1 MGVSVIFEGVITTS
15 KADGA
20 AHITPM
26 GFRRTDTTV
35 QVSPFLPSTTLDN
48 LRRDGRAVMNL
59 TDDVRVVAGCLT
71 GRRDWP
77 LVRAS
82 SIEAWRLRDSLTHL
96 ELEVTSCDEDA
107 ERPCFTCRIVLEASH
122 APFTGFNRAQA
133 AVLEAAILYSRL
145 EWLAPEKLK
154 REMRYLEIAIDKT
167 AGPRERTAWDWL
179 VAAMTA
185 HPRHCLNLETEA

>member
-1 MGVSVIFEGVITTS
+1 MIYEGVITTI

-26 GFRRTDTTV
+26 GFRRSDDTV
-35 QVSPFLPSTTLDN
+35 LVSPFVPSTTLEN

-59 TDDVRVVAGCLT
+59 TDDVRVTAGCLT

-82 SIEAWRLRDSLTHL
+82 NIEGWRLRDSLAHL
-96 ELEVTSCDEDA
+96 ELEVTSCDENL
-107 ERPCFTCRIVLEASH
+107 ERPRFGCRIVFEARH
-122 APFTGFNRAQA
+122 APFAGFNRAQA

-145 EWLAPEKLK
+145 DWLAPDKLE
-154 REMRYLEIAIDKT
+154 REMRYLRIAVDKT
-167 AGPRERTAWDWL
+167 AGPRERIAWDWL
-179 VAAMTA
+179 VTAMTA
-185 HPRHCLNLETEA
+185 HPRHGLNLETGA

>member
-1 MGVSVIFEGVITTS
+1 MSVIFEGVVTTS

-26 GFRRTDTTV
+26 GFRRTDDTV
-35 QVSPFLPSTTLDN
+35 LVSPFVPSTTLEN

-59 TDDVRVVAGCLT
+59 SDDVRITAGCLT

-77 LVRAS
+77 LVRATN
-82 SIEAWRLRDSLTHL
+82 IEGWRLRDSLTHL
-96 ELEVTSCDEDA
+96 ELEVASCDEDV
-107 ERPCFTCRIVLEASH
+107 ERPRFTCRVVLEASH
-122 APFTGFNRAQA
+122 AQFAGFNRAQA

-145 EWLAPEKLK
+145 DWLAPEKLK
-154 REMRYLEIAIDKT
+154 REMRHLKIAVDKT

-179 VAAMTA
+179 MTAMTA
-185 HPRHCLNLETEA
+185 HPRHRLNLETGP

>member
-1 MGVSVIFEGVITTS
+1 MILEGVIVTS
-15 KADGA
+15 TVDGA
-20 AHITPM
+20 AHIAPM
-26 GFRRTDTTV
+26 GFRRSDDTV
-35 QVSPFLPSTTLDN
+35 LVSPFLPSTTLEN

-77 LVRAS
+77 LVRATN
-82 SIEAWRLRDSLTHL
+82 IEGWRLRDSLTHL
-96 ELEVTSCDEDA
+96 ELKVTSCAEDV
-107 ERPCFTCRIVLEASH
+107 ERPRFTCRVVCEASH
-122 APFTGFNRAQA
+122 APFSGFNRAQA

-145 EWLAPEKLK
+145 DWLAPEKLT
-154 REMRYLEIAIDKT
+154 REMRYLKIAVDKT

-185 HPRHCLNLETEA
+185 HPRHRLDLETAP